1 VFGALFAVIV
11 IAALVAPLYAEV
23 IFGLPGVGGLTA
35 NTLGGCASRDHRP
48 ERARQPPFSSW
59 IVLPP
64 STTIDWPVT

>member
-1 VFGALFAVIV
+1 
-11 IAALVAPLYAEV
+11 V